1 MKQIVKYVLISITFL
16 IVLLLVFSCGLNSA
30 YLTSPGLDEG
40 NKNFRESFLKV
51 ENKFS
56 ARECVENEKKQI
68 TECRIERVISSAS
81 AFVVSSGK
89 AGSYAITAAHFCED
103 DMDLLLQSLI
113 KGTPIQKIEFRAY
126 DIDMKKYDVNVIN
139 YDRELDLCLIYVK
152 KLQKKPALIS
162 LDPPNPGDKAY
173 NLAAPLGM
181 FNENMIPKL
190 DGYFAGYSIRDIDKK
205 DLKFAIYSVPAIGGS
220 SGSPLFNK
228 DGYIVGMI
236 HSVNIRFPFI
246 TYSPTH
252 KQLKQYINDNVPY

>member
-1 MKQIVKYVLISITFL
+1 MKQIVKYTLISI
-16 IVLLLVFSCGLNSA
+16 IAAIILLLVFSCGLNSS
-30 YLTSPGLDEG
+30 YLTGSDLSEG
-40 NKNFRESFLKV
+40 NKNFRESFIKV
-51 ENKFS
+51 ENRFS
-56 ARECVENEKKQI
+56 TRECKKK
-68 TECRIERVISSAS
+68 ECTVQRIISSAS